1 VKKLVSDTDFLKQAI
16 KITSDIPRL
25 AGVKGAE
32 LTQFIRGSP
41 LVTGA
46 AVGTIIGGGLVVAQ
60 QIQKRKR
67 KVAPKRKRKVSRARR
82 ARPRARPR
90 RGRTGFFRK
99 KRHPRKTHKH
109 RVLSGLDR
117 VHRKGKKGIS
127 LKAIRASIASP
138 KTPEPLKRGLRK
150 LLRKKSRG

>member
-1 VKKLVSDTDFLKQAI
+1 MVLDNDFLKRAVQV
-16 KITSDIPRL
+16 TSDIPRL

-60 QIQKRKR
+60 QIKKRKR

-82 ARPRARPR
+82 ARPR
-90 RGRTGFFRK
+90 RGRVGFFTKR
-99 KRHPRKTHKH
+99 RHPRKTHKH
-109 RVLSGLDR
+109 RVRSGLDR
-117 VHRKGKKGIS
+117 VHRKGRKGIS

-138 KTPEPLKRGLRK
+138 NTPEPLKRGLRK

>member
-1 VKKLVSDTDFLKQAI
+1 MVFNDDFLKKAV

-60 QIQKRKR
+60 QIKKRKR
-67 KVAPKRKRKVSRARR
+67 KVAPKRKRKVMRARR
-82 ARPRARPR
+82 VSARRP

-150 LLRKKSRG
+150 LLRKKSRR